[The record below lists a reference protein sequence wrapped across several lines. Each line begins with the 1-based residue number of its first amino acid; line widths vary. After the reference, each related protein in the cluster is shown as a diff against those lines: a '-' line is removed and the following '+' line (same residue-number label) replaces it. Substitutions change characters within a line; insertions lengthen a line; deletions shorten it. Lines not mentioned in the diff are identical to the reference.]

1 MMKTPSDNKTEFPL
15 MHTTF
20 VSRRYNT
27 ENSFFGQFPNTPN
40 FLVLNICNVIIAQ
53 QNWSELTSTN
63 KTKSTLEW
71 SMDTFT
77 HIDQEISTLDWI
89 SFILPKLEV

>member
-1 MMKTPSDNKTEFPL
+1 MMKTQSDNKPEFPL

-27 ENSFFGQFPNTPN
+27 ENSFSGHFPNTPN
-40 FLVLNICNVIIAQ
+40 FLVLSICNVIIAQ

-71 SMDTFT
+71 SMDIFT
-77 HIDQEISTLDWI
+77 HIDQEIWTLDWI